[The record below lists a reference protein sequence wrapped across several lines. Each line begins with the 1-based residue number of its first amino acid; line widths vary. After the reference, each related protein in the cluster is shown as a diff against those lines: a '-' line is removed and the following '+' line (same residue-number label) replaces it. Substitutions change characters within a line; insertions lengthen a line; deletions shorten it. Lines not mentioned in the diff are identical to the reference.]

1 VTSFIHSFR
10 ILNRVGPHV
19 AMRIGLELRAVE
31 LRPVFEHAD
40 SVLQHG
46 WLPEWD
52 RVLARGLGKKLKAR
66 ALEFRLRNGVLSDQP
81 GGLRGSFADQA
92 LRRPSHLSYDRLK

>member
-1 VTSFIHSFR
+1 
-10 ILNRVGPHV
+10 
-19 AMRIGLELRAVE
+19 MCIGLELRAVE

-40 SVLQHG
+40 AVLQHG

-66 ALEFRLRNGVLSDQP
+66 ALEFRLQNGVLSDQP
-81 GGLRGSFADQA
+81 GGLRGSFAD
-92 LRRPSHLSYDRLK
+92 

>member
-1 VTSFIHSFR
+1 
-10 ILNRVGPHV
+10 
-19 AMRIGLELRAVE
+19 MCIGLELRAVE

-52 RVLARGLGKKLKAR
+52 RVLARGLGKKLKA
-66 ALEFRLRNGVLSDQP
+66 
-81 GGLRGSFADQA
+81 
-92 LRRPSHLSYDRLK
+92 